1 MILSDDIVKTP
12 NDQEIPRRGKSTKDA
27 LSPRWNL
34 LARGSFLSRWV
45 DSILWITS
53 AKTTMF
59 PQNKT
64 NYQIAAVNKKYC
76 LKDKSEM
83 KVHYFFNQEQKHD
96 ITFFGHCSV
105 KRSFAIASRHLEV
118 RQNNVTYM
126 ARPLS
131 VVHYGSEFM

>member
-12 NDQEIPRRGKSTKDA
+12 NDQEIPRRGKSAKDA

-59 PQNKT
+59 P
-64 NYQIAAVNKKYC
+64 
-76 LKDKSEM
+76 
-83 KVHYFFNQEQKHD
+83 
-96 ITFFGHCSV
+96 
-105 KRSFAIASRHLEV
+105 
-118 RQNNVTYM
+118 
-126 ARPLS
+126 
-131 VVHYGSEFM
+131 